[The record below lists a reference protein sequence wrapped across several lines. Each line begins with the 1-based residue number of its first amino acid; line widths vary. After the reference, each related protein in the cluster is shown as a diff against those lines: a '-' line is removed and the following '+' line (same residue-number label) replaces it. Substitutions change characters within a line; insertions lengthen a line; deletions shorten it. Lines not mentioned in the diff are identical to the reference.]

1 MKNLPQR
8 KSIRLK
14 NYDYSTNGFYYIT
27 VCTQNRECLLG
38 EVVSGN
44 MEFNGAGEMI
54 KNIWG
59 SLPNYYPVEL
69 DAFQIMPNHVHFIIQ
84 MGRATM
90 RATTRVARTTPVGA
104 GFMPARD
111 GDPMPARDG
120 DPMPA
125 RDGDPMPARD
135 GDPMPARDDRATT
148 RVARTLGEIVGGF
161 KSISTVEYIKNVKN
175 CGWKP
180 FDKRLWQRNYY
191 EHIVRS
197 EDDLDRIRC
206 YIENNPKMWPDDKN
220 NPKNCNINL

>member
-111 GDPMPARDG
+111 GDPMPARD
-120 DPMPA
+120 
-125 RDGDPMPARD
+125 
-135 GDPMPARDDRATT
+135 DRATT